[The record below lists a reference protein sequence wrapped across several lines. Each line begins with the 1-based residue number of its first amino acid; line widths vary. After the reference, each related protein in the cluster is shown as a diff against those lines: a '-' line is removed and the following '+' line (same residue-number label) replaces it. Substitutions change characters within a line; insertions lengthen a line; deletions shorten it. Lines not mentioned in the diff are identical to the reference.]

1 MARQFNSGADLDKQ
15 VASTPR
21 RSGGQLTPTTQSTMR
36 VDARRTM
43 RSGAGERSHEPSS
56 SSRTL
61 DTRHVQVDKSLALG
75 GLKGSAKSM
84 PSPGAA
90 TDAPKGHQMVTASE
104 EEPQGPFKIALYQT
118 TPMIFYTFACV
129 SGLLNIGRLLVNMPG
144 VRQKVHDLRCKIME
158 YLMRKQRASSSQ
170 ALVLVLKLAGWM
182 IVSVSTAA
190 RLKRAAQSAGVPS
203 LLSNVPSMNAV
214 KRALKFDD
222 QSEAPDV
229 LESEADSARC

>member
-61 DTRHVQVDKSLALG
+61 DTRHVQVDKTLALG
-75 GLKGSAKSM
+75 GLKGSGKLM

-90 TDAPKGHQMVTASE
+90 TDAPKGHQLVTAYE
-104 EEPQGPFKIALYQT
+104 EEPQGPFKMSINALYQT

-129 SGLLNIGRLLVNMPG
+129 SR
-144 VRQKVHDLRCKIME
+144 
-158 YLMRKQRASSSQ
+158 S
-170 ALVLVLKLAGWM
+170 
-182 IVSVSTAA
+182 AA
-190 RLKRAAQSAGVPS
+190 RRPAHARAQQATRRAGRTDRR
-203 LLSNVPSMNAV
+203 LH
-214 KRALKFDD
+214 
-222 QSEAPDV
+222 E
-229 LESEADSARC
+229 